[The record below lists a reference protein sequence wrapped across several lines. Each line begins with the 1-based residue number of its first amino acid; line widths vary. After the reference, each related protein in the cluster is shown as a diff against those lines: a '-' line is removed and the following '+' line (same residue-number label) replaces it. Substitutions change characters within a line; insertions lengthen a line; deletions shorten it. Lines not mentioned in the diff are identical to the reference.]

1 MNSEKLI
8 VALDYAYENEA
19 RELVS
24 QLGDTVS
31 YYKVGLELFLNT
43 RGSIIDYL
51 KHKDKKVF
59 LDLKFHDIPNTVAQA
74 AAWAAS
80 FGVDMFTLH
89 ASGGAEMMRTSVEN
103 VSDICARMNIKMP
116 QMVGV
121 TILTSF
127 DEAGIA
133 RVGYK
138 DSIGDTVLNL
148 AKLCQESNMRGVVCS
163 PHEVAQIKQVCG
175 SNFLTVCP
183 GIRPVWAAKGDQK
196 RITTPSD
203 AIKIGVD
210 YMVVGRPITKAKD
223 PKEAAFKIVEEIG
236 GVTE

>member
-103 VSDICARMNIKMP
+103 VSDICSRMNIKMP

-121 TILTSF
+121 SILTSF

-223 PKEAAFKIVEEIG
+223 PQEAAFKIVEEIG

>member
-103 VSDICARMNIKMP
+103 VSDICSRMNIKMP

-163 PHEVAQIKQVCG
+163 PHDVAQIKQVCG

-223 PKEAAFKIVEEIG
+223 PQEAAFKIVEEIG